1 MDGKFVNGRG
11 VSLLAR
17 LRLREVSESEE
28 RFNRLE
34 RAMRYG
40 KRLKLAKRVP
50 RDIFLPEDKQLWF
63 LFERIYTVF
72 HDKEVAVLRRFGL
85 TPMQYNVLEFVYVSS
100 CKPTLG
106 FIVDELRVSY
116 GNLFAVVKNLT
127 KKGLLVCNVCP
138 NDRRSK
144 SLALTYE
151 GKLLFEEVQVVHDKV
166 LGNIFLAMCKN
177 KKSDIRSDL
186 AFILKHFS
194 PEKIE

>member
-1 MDGKFVNGRG
+1 MDGKIVNGKG

-17 LRLREVSESEE
+17 LRLREVSESEKD
-28 RFNRLE
+28 FNRLE

-50 RDIFLPEDKQLWF
+50 RDVFMPEDKQLWF
-63 LFERIYTVF
+63 LFERIYTVI
-72 HDKEVAVLRRFGL
+72 HDKEVAVLRRFSL

-151 GKLLFEEVQVVHDKV
+151 GKLLFEEVQVIHDKV
-166 LGNIFLAMCKN
+166 LGNMFSAMYKN
-177 KKSDIRSDL
+177 KKSDIKSDL
-186 AFILKHFS
+186 IFILKHFS

>member
-1 MDGKFVNGRG
+1 MYGKIVNGKG

-17 LRLREVSESEE
+17 LRLREVSESEKD
-28 RFNRLE
+28 FNRLE

-116 GNLFAVVKNLT
+116 GNLFAVVKNLI
-127 KKGLLVCNVCP
+127 KKGLLTCSVCST
-138 NDRRSK
+138 DRRSK
-144 SLALTYE
+144 SLSLTYE

-166 LGNIFLAMCKN
+166 LGNMFSAMCKN

-186 AFILKHFS
+186 TYILKHFS
-194 PEKIE
+194 PEKIK

>member
-1 MDGKFVNGRG
+1 MDGKIVNGKG

-17 LRLREVSESEE
+17 LRLREVSESEKD
-28 RFNRLE
+28 FNRLE

-127 KKGLLVCNVCP
+127 KKGLFKVETISPTFFLSDASLLAHPVAKLRDNTHTI
-138 NDRRSK
+138 SK
-144 SLALTYE
+144 L
-151 GKLLFEEVQVVHDKV
+151 
-166 LGNIFLAMCKN
+166 NIFF
-177 KKSDIRSDL
+177 RS
-186 AFILKHFS
+186 HR
-194 PEKIE
+194 KIYLLSHLYH

>member
-1 MDGKFVNGRG
+1 MYGKIVNSKG

-17 LRLREVSESEE
+17 LRLREVSESEKD
-28 RFNRLE
+28 FNRLE

-127 KKGLLVCNVCP
+127 KKGLMTCSVCST
-138 NDRRSK
+138 DRRSK
-144 SLALTYE
+144 SLSLTYE

-166 LGNIFLAMCKN
+166 LGNMFSAMCKN

-186 AFILKHFS
+186 TYILKHFS
-194 PEKIE
+194 LEKIE

>member
-1 MDGKFVNGRG
+1 M
-11 VSLLAR
+11 AR
-17 LRLREVSESEE
+17 LRLREVSESEKD
-28 RFNRLE
+28 FNRLE

-50 RDIFLPEDKQLWF
+50 RDVFMPEDKKLWF
-63 LFERIYTVF
+63 LFERIYTVI

-127 KKGLLVCNVCP
+127 KKGLLTCSVCST
-138 NDRRSK
+138 DRRSK

-166 LGNIFLAMCKN
+166 LGNMFSAMRKN
-177 KKSDIRSDL
+177 KKSDIKSDL
-186 AFILKHFS
+186 TFILRHFS

>member
-1 MDGKFVNGRG
+1 MYGKFVNGKG

-17 LRLREVSESEE
+17 LRLREVSESEKD
-28 RFNRLE
+28 FNRLE

-106 FIVDELRVSY
+106 FIVDELRISY

-127 KKGLLVCNVCP
+127 NKGLLTCSVCST
-138 NDRRSK
+138 DRRSK
-144 SLALTYE
+144 SLSLTYE

-166 LGNIFLAMCKN
+166 LGNMFSAMCKN

-186 AFILKHFS
+186 AFILRHFS

>member
-1 MDGKFVNGRG
+1 MYGKIVNGKG

-17 LRLREVSESEE
+17 LRLREVSESEKD
-28 RFNRLE
+28 FNRLE
-34 RAMRYG
+34 RAMRCG

-63 LFERIYTVF
+63 LFERNYTVF

-127 KKGLLVCNVCP
+127 KKGLLTCSVCST
-138 NDRRSK
+138 DRRSK
-144 SLALTYE
+144 SLSLTYE

-166 LGNIFLAMCKN
+166 LGNMFSAMCKN

-186 AFILKHFS
+186 TYILKHFS

>member
-1 MDGKFVNGRG
+1 MYGKIVNGKG

-17 LRLREVSESEE
+17 LRLREVSESEKD
-28 RFNRLE
+28 FNRLE

-127 KKGLLVCNVCP
+127 KKGLLTCSVCST
-138 NDRRSK
+138 DRRSK
-144 SLALTYE
+144 SLSLTYE

-166 LGNIFLAMCKN
+166 LGNIFSAMCKN

-186 AFILKHFS
+186 AYILKHFS

>member
-1 MDGKFVNGRG
+1 MYGKIVNGKG

-17 LRLREVSESEE
+17 LRLREVSESEKD
-28 RFNRLE
+28 FNRLE

-63 LFERIYTVF
+63 LFERIYMVF

-127 KKGLLVCNVCP
+127 KKGLLTCSVCST
-138 NDRRSK
+138 DRRSK
-144 SLALTYE
+144 SLSLTYE

-166 LGNIFLAMCKN
+166 LGNMFSAMCKN

-186 AFILKHFS
+186 AYILKHFS

>member
-1 MDGKFVNGRG
+1 MYGKIVNGKG

-17 LRLREVSESEE
+17 LRLREVSESEKD
-28 RFNRLE
+28 FNRLE

-127 KKGLLVCNVCP
+127 KKDLLTCSVCST
-138 NDRRSK
+138 DRRSK
-144 SLALTYE
+144 SLSLTYE

-166 LGNIFLAMCKN
+166 LGNMFSAMCKN

-186 AFILKHFS
+186 AYILKHFS

>member
-1 MDGKFVNGRG
+1 M
-11 VSLLAR
+11 AR

-28 RFNRLE
+28 GFYRLE

-50 RDIFLPEDKQLWF
+50 RDVFMPEDKKLWF
-63 LFERIYTVF
+63 LFERIYTVV

-127 KKGLLVCNVCP
+127 KKG
-138 NDRRSK
+138 
-144 SLALTYE
+144 
-151 GKLLFEEVQVVHDKV
+151 
-166 LGNIFLAMCKN
+166 
-177 KKSDIRSDL
+177 
-186 AFILKHFS
+186 
-194 PEKIE
+194 

>member
-1 MDGKFVNGRG
+1 MYAKIVNGKG

-28 RFNRLE
+28 GFYRLE

-50 RDIFLPEDKQLWF
+50 RDVFMPEDKKLWF
-63 LFERIYTVF
+63 LFERIYRVV

-127 KKGLLVCNVCP
+127 KKGLLTCSVCST
-138 NDRRSK
+138 DRRSK

-166 LGNIFLAMCKN
+166 LGNMFSAIRKN
-177 KKSDIRSDL
+177 KKSDIKSDL
-186 AFILKHFS
+186 TFILRHFS

>member
-1 MDGKFVNGRG
+1 MDGKIVNGKG

-17 LRLREVSESEE
+17 LRLREVSESEKD
-28 RFNRLE
+28 FNRLE

-127 KKGLLVCNVCP
+127 KKGLLICSVCST
-138 NDRRSK
+138 DRRSK
-144 SLALTYE
+144 SLSLTYE

>member
-1 MDGKFVNGRG
+1 MYGKIVNSKG

-17 LRLREVSESEE
+17 LRLREVSESEKD
-28 RFNRLE
+28 FNRLE

-63 LFERIYTVF
+63 LFERIYTVI

-116 GNLFAVVKNLT
+116 GNLFAVVKNLI
-127 KKGLLVCNVCP
+127 KKGLLTCSICST
-138 NDRRSK
+138 DRRFK
-144 SLALTYE
+144 SLGLTYE
-151 GKLLFEEVQVVHDKV
+151 GKLLFEEVQVVHDNV
-166 LGNIFLAMCKN
+166 LGNMFSAMCKN
-177 KKSDIRSDL
+177 KKSDIKSDL
-186 AFILKHFS
+186 AFILRHFS

>member
-1 MDGKFVNGRG
+1 M
-11 VSLLAR
+11 AR

-28 RFNRLE
+28 GFYRLE

-50 RDIFLPEDKQLWF
+50 RDVFMPEDKKLWF
-63 LFERIYTVF
+63 LFERIYTVV

-127 KKGLLVCNVCP
+127 KKGLLTCSVCST
-138 NDRRSK
+138 DRRSK
-144 SLALTYE
+144 SLSLTYE

-166 LGNIFLAMCKN
+166 LGNMFSVMCKN

-186 AFILKHFS
+186 AYILKHFS

>member
-1 MDGKFVNGRG
+1 MDGKIVNGKG

-17 LRLREVSESEE
+17 LRLREVSESEKD
-28 RFNRLE
+28 FNRLE

-127 KKGLLVCNVCP
+127 KKGLLTCSVCST
-138 NDRRSK
+138 DRRSK
-144 SLALTYE
+144 SLSLTYE

>member
-1 MDGKFVNGRG
+1 M
-11 VSLLAR
+11 SLLAR

-28 RFNRLE
+28 GFYRLE

-50 RDIFLPEDKQLWF
+50 RDVFMPEDKNLWF
-63 LFERIYTVF
+63 LFERIYTVV

-127 KKGLLVCNVCP
+127 KKDLLTCSVCSA
-138 NDRRSK
+138 DRRSK

-166 LGNIFLAMCKN
+166 LGNMFSAMRKN
-177 KKSDIRSDL
+177 KKSDIKSDL
-186 AFILKHFS
+186 TFILRHFS

>member
-1 MDGKFVNGRG
+1 M
-11 VSLLAR
+11 AR
-17 LRLREVSESEE
+17 LRLREVSESEKD
-28 RFNRLE
+28 FNRLE

-106 FIVDELRVSY
+106 FIVDELRISY

-127 KKGLLVCNVCP
+127 NKGLLTCSVCST
-138 NDRRSK
+138 DRRSK
-144 SLALTYE
+144 SLSLTYE

-166 LGNIFLAMCKN
+166 LGNMFSAMCKN

-186 AFILKHFS
+186 AYILKHFS

>member
-1 MDGKFVNGRG
+1 MYGKIVNGKG

-17 LRLREVSESEE
+17 LRLREVSESEKD
-28 RFNRLE
+28 FNRLE

-106 FIVDELRVSY
+106 FIVDELRMSY

-127 KKGLLVCNVCP
+127 KKGLLTCSVCST
-138 NDRRSK
+138 DRRSK
-144 SLALTYE
+144 SLSLTYE

-166 LGNIFLAMCKN
+166 LGNMFSAMCKN

-186 AFILKHFS
+186 AYILKHFS

>member
-1 MDGKFVNGRG
+1 MYGKIVNGKG

-17 LRLREVSESEE
+17 LRLREVSESEKD
-28 RFNRLE
+28 FNRLE

-63 LFERIYTVF
+63 LFKRIYTVF

-127 KKGLLVCNVCP
+127 KKDLLTCSVCST
-138 NDRRSK
+138 DRRSK
-144 SLALTYE
+144 SLSLTYE

-166 LGNIFLAMCKN
+166 LGNMFSAMCKN

-186 AFILKHFS
+186 AFILRHFS

>member
-1 MDGKFVNGRG
+1 MDGKIVNGKG

-17 LRLREVSESEE
+17 LRLREVSESEKD
-28 RFNRLE
+28 FNRLE

-106 FIVDELRVSY
+106 FIVDELRMSY

-127 KKGLLVCNVCP
+127 KKGLLTCSVCST
-138 NDRRSK
+138 DRRSK
-144 SLALTYE
+144 SLSLTYE

>member
-1 MDGKFVNGRG
+1 MYGKIVNGKG
-11 VSLLAR
+11 VILVAR
-17 LRLREVSESEE
+17 LRLREVSDSEKD
-28 RFNRLE
+28 FNRLE

-106 FIVDELRVSY
+106 FIVDELRISY

-127 KKGLLVCNVCP
+127 KKGLLTCSVCST
-138 NDRRSK
+138 DRRSK
-144 SLALTYE
+144 SLSLTYE

-166 LGNIFLAMCKN
+166 LGNMFSAMCKN

-186 AFILKHFS
+186 AYILKHFS

>member
-1 MDGKFVNGRG
+1 MYGKIVNGKG

-17 LRLREVSESEE
+17 LRLREVSESEKD
-28 RFNRLE
+28 FNRLE

-127 KKGLLVCNVCP
+127 KKGLLTCSVCST
-138 NDRRSK
+138 DRRSK
-144 SLALTYE
+144 SLSLTYE
-151 GKLLFEEVQVVHDKV
+151 GKLLFEEVQFVHDKV
-166 LGNIFLAMCKN
+166 LGNMFSAMCKN

-186 AFILKHFS
+186 AYILKHFS

>member
-1 MDGKFVNGRG
+1 MYGKIVNGKG

-17 LRLREVSESEE
+17 LRLREVSESEKD
-28 RFNRLE
+28 FNRLE

-127 KKGLLVCNVCP
+127 KKGLLTCSVCST
-138 NDRRSK
+138 DRRSK
-144 SLALTYE
+144 SLSLTYE
-151 GKLLFEEVQVVHDKV
+151 GKLLFEKVQVVHDKV
-166 LGNIFLAMCKN
+166 LGNMFSAMCKN

-186 AFILKHFS
+186 AYILKHFS